1 MASIRFL
8 GHASWEL
15 TDGGTTVLVD
25 PWLTGNPKAAAAA
38 GDLSADAVLLTHG
51 HPDHY
56 GDTID
61 IAKRTGA
68 PVLALTELAGE
79 IAGILGDDHTV
90 HNPNM
95 GGTIDFDWGW
105 VRVVP
110 AWHSGTS
117 PNGTVHPPAGL
128 VVNFG
133 GTTFYFVGDSAL
145 FSDLALPGQA
155 VADRRRDH
163 PDRRALHDGPP
174 RRRRGCEAHRSKARD
189 PRTLQHLPARRDRR
203 AGLQDRRR
211 ELDRLPGRDPRAG
224 GDAQHVTHAIVLV
237 EAERS
242 AMATLGQDL
251 ADIDGVG
258 GVYSVTGEWDFVAV
272 VHVKRHEDLR
282 EVVTGGMGALT
293 GVARTQ
299 TMVAFEVFSRHDL
312 EAMFSIGE

>member
-68 PVLALTELAGE
+68 PVLAITELAGE

-133 GTTFYFVGDSAL
+133 GTTYYFVGDSAL
-145 FSDLALPGQA
+145 FSDLALPGKRSPID
-155 VADRRRDH
+155 VAIIPIGGHFTMDR
-163 PDRRALHDGPP
+163 HD
-174 RRRRGCEAHRSKARD
+174 A
-189 PRTLQHLPARRDRR
+189 
-203 AGLQDRRR
+203 
-211 ELDRLPGRDPRAG
+211 
-224 GDAQHVTHAIVLV
+224 V
-237 EAERS
+237 EA
-242 AMATLGQDL
+242 AKLIGAKLVIPAHFNTFPPVATDEQAFKTDVESSTDSQVVILEP
-251 ADIDGVG
+251 
-258 GVYSVTGEWDFVAV
+258 GET
-272 VHVKRHEDLR
+272 HS
-282 EVVTGGMGALT
+282 T
-293 GVARTQ
+293 
-299 TMVAFEVFSRHDL
+299 
-312 EAMFSIGE
+312 